1 MENRVL
7 KELGVTAIKTI
18 EKMDE
23 EIEYKDNKI
32 NVLQRELKDV
42 NSYDE
47 EEINALL
54 NKNPAIRYVSIKV
67 INLVIMNNNRRLY
80 IIPD

>member
-7 KELGVTAIKTI
+7 KELGVALVKTI
-18 EKMDE
+18 EKMEE

-47 EEINALL
+47 EELL
-54 NKNPAIRYVSIKV
+54 NKNPVIRYVSVKV
-67 INLVIMNNNRRLY
+67 INLVIMNNNWRLY

>member
-1 MENRVL
+1 ME
-7 KELGVTAIKTI
+7 
-18 EKMDE
+18 E

-54 NKNPAIRYVSIKV
+54 NKNPVIRYVSVKV

>member
-1 MENRVL
+1 MN
-7 KELGVTAIKTI
+7 
-18 EKMDE
+18 
-23 EIEYKDNKI
+23 
-32 NVLQRELKDV
+32 
-42 NSYDE
+42 YDE